1 MSFSLSV
8 GAWCQDLT
16 KAPLNKK
23 ALLQHRA
30 PSLGADPASQTAE
43 QRAELDD
50 FEKGQLL
57 DDVSVRF
64 APFVWTFWNEAAAQS
79 TIRQR

>member
-1 MSFSLSV
+1 MRDVSDEDGFKGPPLSY
-8 GAWCQDLT
+8 
-16 KAPLNKK
+16 
-23 ALLQHRA
+23 

-57 DDVSVRF
+57 DDVSV
-64 APFVWTFWNEAAAQS
+64 
-79 TIRQR
+79 